1 MDLVARYLKDVERL
15 KEALLASPVGERV
28 AKIYLFGG
36 VARGAVT
43 EQSDIDV
50 LIVLRNGR
58 EAAEQVADVLLSLQM
73 EGCGPLEPLT
83 CSVEDLIAPK
93 DYFLYAVTRRGKE
106 IYSMPEEEIRRE
118 GAWRLRDLAVQY
130 LEAAEDT
137 LGRGHLRLALDGAY
151 NAAELAVKGLLL
163 LIGVEELPGSHGGLL
178 QLFGERWVKPG
189 LVEREVGRELN
200 RALEWRNWAR
210 YRYEAR
216 LSDEEARAVINLARN
231 LIDRLSAYLARPQ
244 GS

>member
-1 MDLVARYLKDVERL
+1 MDLVTRYLKDVERL

-50 LIVLRNGR
+50 LIVLKNGTD
-58 EAAEQVADVLLSLQM
+58 AAEQVADVILALQL

-93 DYFLYAVTRRGKE
+93 DYFLYTVTRRGKE

-118 GAWRLRDLAVQY
+118 GARRLRDLAGQY
-130 LEAAEDT
+130 LEAAEDA

-151 NAAELAVKGLLL
+151 WGLQRRGAGRERAPALDRGGRASRKPRGPPSALRGTLGEAGAGGEGGWKGAEPSPRVAELGT
-163 LIGVEELPGSHGGLL
+163 LPVRGASL
-178 QLFGERWVKPG
+178 R
-189 LVEREVGRELN
+189 
-200 RALEWRNWAR
+200 
-210 YRYEAR
+210 
-216 LSDEEARAVINLARN
+216 
-231 LIDRLSAYLARPQ
+231 
-244 GS
+244 